1 MLEPTLLRLAA
12 TYKSIR
18 VLSPVSSYTRTRENV
33 SISNFTWLFSVIFN
47 NYNYNSGN
55 ICPTVN
61 VGGVSM
67 SLL

>member
-1 MLEPTLLRLAA
+1 
-12 TYKSIR
+12 
-18 VLSPVSSYTRTRENV
+18 
-33 SISNFTWLFSVIFN
+33 VIFN

-67 SLL
+67 SLLWSHLSPWA